1 MNGVDM
7 MAKFQ
12 PDVII
17 ALGGGSAMDA
27 AKGMWMF
34 YEHPDAEFFGLKQ
47 NFWTSASASSNT
59 RNWEEKQNSSQSRR
73 HQAQVLK
80 SLHSLSLQTKKR
92 IQSTRWPI
100 MN

>member
-27 AKGMWMF
+27 AKECGCS
-34 YEHPDAEFFGLKQ
+34 
-47 NFWTSASASSNT
+47 TST
-59 RNWEEKQNSSQSRR
+59 LMLNSL
-73 HQAQVLK
+73 A
-80 SLHSLSLQTKKR
+80 
-92 IQSTRWPI
+92 
-100 MN
+100 